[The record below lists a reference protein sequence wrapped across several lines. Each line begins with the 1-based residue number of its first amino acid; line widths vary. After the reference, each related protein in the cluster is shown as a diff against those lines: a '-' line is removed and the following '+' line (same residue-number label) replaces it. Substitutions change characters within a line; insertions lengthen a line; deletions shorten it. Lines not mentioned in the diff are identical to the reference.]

1 MYFKH
6 YTIEDEPRIQQ
17 YLLTEDQLLY
27 TASPRE
33 VIKIDDSERHPILAM
48 DDDLF
53 VTFFVLHEGQG
64 PLAFLGTTDDMLLR
78 SFSTDVRYEGRGYAT
93 KVLEKIPN
101 YVQEHFPHIKR
112 IILALDEGN
121 DRAQSLYLKN
131 GYTDT
136 ELRMPGR
143 TANLHILQY
152 SFV

>member
-1 MYFKH
+1 MYFKKF
-6 YTIEDEPRIQQ
+6 TVEDEPRIQN

-33 VIKIDDSERHPILAM
+33 VIKIEDSERHPILAL

-53 VTFFVLHEGQG
+53 VTFFVLHEGKG
-64 PLAFLGTTDDMLLR
+64 PLDFLGTEHDILLR

-93 KVLEKIPN
+93 KVLEKIPS
-101 YVQEHFPHIKR
+101 YVQENFPHIKR

-121 DRAQSLYLKN
+121 ERARALYIKQ

-136 ELRMPGR
+136 ELRMAGR
-143 TANLHILQY
+143 TSNLHILQY

>member
-1 MYFKH
+1 MYFKKF
-6 YTIEDEPRIQQ
+6 TVEDEQRIQN

-33 VIKIDDSERHPILAM
+33 VIKIEDHERHPILAM
-48 DDDLF
+48 DDNLF

-64 PLAFLGTTDDMLLR
+64 PLEFLGTRDDLLLR

-93 KVLEKIPN
+93 KVLEKIPS
-101 YVQEHFPHIKR
+101 YVQENFPHIKR
-112 IILALDEGN
+112 IILAVNEGN
-121 DRAQSLYLKN
+121 ERARALYIKQ

-143 TANLHILQY
+143 TSNLHILQY